1 MESGMLHNCNLR
13 VRYFMKS
20 PKKLILASMLIV
32 SFGGLLPVFAQDP
45 SPASPAP
52 SGGWRRFD
60 PSNPAD
66 VPPPAPDYQEPQAQT
81 QAPPPPGRYQTQP
94 PPAVS
99 YPAQPAPVYPSSV
112 TIPAGTWLTVR
123 VDQALSSDKNHEGDY
138 FRGTLVQPVVINGL
152 VVAPRGQS
160 VTGVVTEAK
169 KAGRVEGTSRLG
181 LELTELGLM
190 DGRQLQVKTTLT
202 ERRGN
207 TSHGRDAAAIG
218 VTTATGAAIGAAV
231 NGGVGAGVGAAAGL
245 VASTVGVLLTRG
257 RPTIVYPESVLSFR
271 LANSVTGDGTQAF
284 RPVTQQDYG
293 MTGQRT
299 GYGRPPSEYGPPVNG
314 GYAAPY
320 PYYPFYGGFGPY
332 SGYFWSPG
340 FNFYYGRGRRW

>member
-1 MESGMLHNCNLR
+1 
-13 VRYFMKS
+13 MKS
-20 PKKLILASMLIV
+20 PKKLILASMLTV
-32 SFGGLLPVFAQDP
+32 SLGGLVPMFAQDP
-45 SPASPAP
+45 NPASPAP

-81 QAPPPPGRYQTQP
+81 QAPPPPARYQTQP
-94 PPAVS
+94 PRAS
-99 YPAQPAPVYPSSV
+99 YPSQSPAPVYPSSV

-152 VVAPRGQS
+152 VVAPLGQS

-181 LELTELGLM
+181 VELTEIGLT
-190 DGRQLQVKTTLT
+190 DGRQLHVKTTLT

-271 LANSVTGDGTQAF
+271 LANPLTVDGTQAF
-284 RPVTQQDYG
+284 RPVSQQDYG
-293 MTGQRT
+293 MTAQRP
-299 GYGRPPSEYGPPVNG
+299 GYGQGYGAPRPGYGPPPAYG

-320 PYYPFYGGFGPY
+320 PYYPFYCGFGPY

-340 FNFYYGRGRRW
+340 FNFYYGRGFRRW

>member
-1 MESGMLHNCNLR
+1 
-13 VRYFMKS
+13 MKS
-20 PKKLILASMLIV
+20 PKKLILASMLSV
-32 SFGGLLPVFAQDP
+32 SLGGLLPVFAQDP
-45 SPASPAP
+45 NPASPAP

-60 PSNPAD
+60 PSNPGD

-94 PPAVS
+94 PPAAN
-99 YPAQPAPVYPSSV
+99 YPSQPPAPVYPSSV

-123 VDQALSSDKNHEGDY
+123 VDQALSSDKNHDGDY

-181 LELTELGLM
+181 LELTEIGLA
-190 DGRQLQVKTTLT
+190 DGRQLPVKSTLT

-207 TSHGRDAAAIG
+207 TSQGRDAAAIG

-245 VASTVGVLLTRG
+245 VVSTVGVLLTRG

-271 LANSVTGDGTQAF
+271 LANPITVDGTQAF
-284 RPVTQQDYG
+284 RPVSQQDYG
-293 MTGQRT
+293 MTAQRP
-299 GYGRPPSEYGPPVNG
+299 GYGPSGSGYGPGGYGAPGPGYGPPPYG
-314 GYAAPY
+314 GYYGA

-332 SGYFWSPG
+332 SGYLWSPG
-340 FNFYYGRGRRW
+340 FGFYYGRGRRW

>member
-1 MESGMLHNCNLR
+1 
-13 VRYFMKS
+13 MKFS
-20 PKKLILASMLIV
+20 KKLIFASMLTV
-32 SFGGLLPVFAQDP
+32 SGGLLLAQDP
-45 SPASPAP
+45 APSPAP

-60 PSNPAD
+60 QSNPAD
-66 VPPPAPDYQEPQAQT
+66 VAPPPPDYQEPQAQT
-81 QAPPPPGRYQTQP
+81 QAPPPPGRYQTP
-94 PPAVS
+94 PPAAS
-99 YPAQPAPVYPSSV
+99 YPAPPVYPSSV

-181 LELTELGLM
+181 LELTELGLT
-190 DGRQLQVKTTLT
+190 DGRQLPVKTTLT

-207 TSHGRDAAAIG
+207 TSYGRDAAAIG
-218 VTTATGAAIGAAV
+218 VTTGTGAAIGAAV

-245 VASTVGVLLTRG
+245 VVSSIGVMLTRG
-257 RPTIVYPESVLSFR
+257 RPTVVYPESVLSFR
-271 LANSVTGDGTQAF
+271 LANSITVDGTQAF
-284 RPVTQQDYG
+284 RPVSQQDYG
-293 MTGQRT
+293 MNSQRPGNGQ
-299 GYGRPPSEYGPPVNG
+299 GYGAPRPGYGPPVYG

>member
-1 MESGMLHNCNLR
+1 
-13 VRYFMKS
+13 MKS
-20 PKKLILASMLIV
+20 PKKLILASMLTV
-32 SFGGLLPVFAQDP
+32 SLGGLLPVFAQDP
-45 SPASPAP
+45 NPASPAP
-52 SGGWRRFD
+52 SGGWRKFD

-94 PPAVS
+94 PPAAS
-99 YPAQPAPVYPSSV
+99 YPSHPAPVQPPPVYPSSI

-138 FRGTLVQPVVINGL
+138 FRGTLVQPVVMNGL

-181 LELTELGLM
+181 LELTDIGLL

-207 TSHGRDAAAIG
+207 TSYGRDAAAIG
-218 VTTATGAAIGAAV
+218 VTTGTGAAIGAAV

-245 VASTVGVLLTRG
+245 VVSTVGVLLTRG

-271 LANSVTGDGTQAF
+271 LANSVTVDGTQAF
-284 RPVTQQDYG
+284 RPVSQQDYG
-293 MTGQRT
+293 MTQQRP
-299 GYGRPPSEYGPPVNG
+299 GYGPGYGAPPPGYGAPGYG